1 MRYTAGELFKIFKQ
15 EGVLKIE
22 KGAILNEESNY
33 LVTTKQGNL
42 FNLTESFFDY
52 YSIDE
57 IFDLCYGVEVH
68 NRFEMYKNKKSKIK
82 SRRSERIMA
91 YGKNN

>member
-1 MRYTAGELFKIFKQ
+1 MRYTAGEVFKTLKE
-15 EGVLKIE
+15 EGVLKVE

-33 LVTTKQGNL
+33 LVTTKHGNL
-42 FNLTESFFDY
+42 FNLKESFFEY

-68 NRFEMYKNKKSKIK
+68 NRFELYRNKKKIREK
-82 SRRSERIMA
+82 IHEERI
-91 YGKNN
+91 KQLK